1 LTLLLREG
9 HKKSMARTAV
19 KATYALDEATV
30 RALEKMAQRWAV
42 SKSEAL
48 RRAIRTAAAA
58 EAPDGRQHVERL
70 DRLQRTLGLSARKA
84 KAWAGRVRAERRA
97 GSPSAAKNPRR

>member
-1 LTLLLREG
+1 
-9 HKKSMARTAV
+9 MARTSV

-48 RRAIRTAAAA
+48 RRAIRTAAALEVPA
-58 EAPDGRQHVERL
+58 GRQHLDRL
-70 DRLQRTLGLSARKA
+70 DRLQRALALSPARA
-84 KAWAGRVRAERRA
+84 KAWAREVRAERRA
-97 GSPSAAKNPRR
+97 GSPRSSRNERR